1 VVVGEWEVQNMNRF
15 TRHITFPVILPLIF
29 FAVGFSPVEVLG
41 CRNRGLLALAISF
54 ISGLLSLGAAFMGIK
69 ERTQNISGSHWWV
82 ISALILAIPV
92 IGMILLA

>member
-1 VVVGEWEVQNMNRF
+1 MNRF
-15 TRHITFPVILPLIF
+15 IRHIMLPLIPSLMF
-29 FAVGFSPVEVLG
+29 FTVAFSPIEVLG

-54 ISGLLSLGAAFMGIK
+54 ISGLLALGAAFMGIK
-69 ERTQNISGSHWWV
+69 GRTQNNSGSYWWV